1 MRWTDDLSQ
10 FAQRSTTT
18 TNSNN
23 KDTNDNNTNDDDNDN
38 TTDNNN
44 HDDED
49 GCDQMDN
56 NDAMHDDGI
65 GWLTLAVDLPKWQEL
80 EEQFVYRTLNGE
92 NLCSAAENRH

>member
-1 MRWTDDLSQ
+1 MTQ

-38 TTDNNN
+38 TTDNN

-80 EEQFVYRTLNGE
+80 EEQFVHRTLNRE